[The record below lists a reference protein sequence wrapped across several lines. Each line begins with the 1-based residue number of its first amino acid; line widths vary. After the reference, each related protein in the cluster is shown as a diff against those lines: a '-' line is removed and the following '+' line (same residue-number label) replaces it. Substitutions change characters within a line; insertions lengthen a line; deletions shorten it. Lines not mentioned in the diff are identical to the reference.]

1 MNSFHIKKFSGFIEE
16 FDEKKLR
23 ESLILTGVG
32 QKMASEVIQE
42 LMPKIK
48 PGMSSTRVHNLAFS
62 SLQKKSKIHAA
73 NYRIKRSILEL
84 GPSGYPFEILCSEL
98 FKAKGF
104 ATEVG
109 IIVKGKHVS
118 HEVDVI
124 ATRPDMTIMA
134 ECKFHNSKSH
144 KNDIKTA
151 LYIHARSLDIKNNP
165 DSRDFDK
172 FAICTNTHFSGDA
185 VTYANGVGMMLLS
198 LNKDPEY
205 SMIGNIIR
213 YKVYPITCLRTIKKK
228 VASILLERKIVVIKQ
243 LEENIDMLE
252 ELDYDEHDRFLVLK
266 EIQKLRQ
273 Q

>member
-1 MNSFHIKKFSGFIEE
+1 MNSMQIKKYSGQKEE
-16 FDEKKLR
+16 FDEAKLI
-23 ESLILTGVG
+23 ESLKLTGVSH
-32 QKMASEVIQE
+32 KIADEVVAEI
-42 LMPKIK
+42 MKKVRPDMTTNK
-48 PGMSSTRVHNLAFS
+48 VHTLAFNT
-62 SLQKKSKIHAA
+62 LRKRSKVHAA

-104 ATEVG
+104 DTRVG
-109 IIVKGKHVS
+109 VIVAGEFVK

-124 ATRPDMTIMA
+124 ATRPDTKVMV

-151 LYIHARSLDIKNNP
+151 LYIHARSLDIKHNKQ
-165 DSRDFDK
+165 SEDFDK

-185 VTYANGVGMMLLS
+185 VTYANGVGMILLS
-198 LNKDPEY
+198 LNKDPKY

-213 YKVYPITCLRTIKKK
+213 YKVYPITCLKSLRKRVI
-228 VASILLERKIVVIKQ
+228 SMLLERKIVVIKQ
-243 LEENIDMLE
+243 LEENIEMLRE
-252 ELDYDEHDRFLVLK
+252 FDYSDSDIRTVRN

-273 Q
+273 